1 MSAKYENSSQMTNNP
16 MPQMT
21 ELSYFELNDAP
32 FVYNVE
38 SIVSFVLYFFLDS
51 HMRIFKLSAQCIPDC
66 LFYVRCSLRCYCF
79 IHHCVPSMSASTTK
93 PT

>member
-1 MSAKYENSSQMTNNP
+1 MMSAKFENSSQMTNNP

-38 SIVSFVLYFFLDS
+38 SIV
-51 HMRIFKLSAQCIPDC
+51 
-66 LFYVRCSLRCYCF
+66 
-79 IHHCVPSMSASTTK
+79 
-93 PT
+93 